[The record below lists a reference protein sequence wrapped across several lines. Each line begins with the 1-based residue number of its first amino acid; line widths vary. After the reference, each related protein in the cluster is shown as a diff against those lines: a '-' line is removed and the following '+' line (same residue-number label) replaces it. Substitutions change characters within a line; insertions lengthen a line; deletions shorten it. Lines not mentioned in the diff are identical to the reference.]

1 MIGRLR
7 GEVAWRAADHVML
20 DVGGVGYVVFCS
32 DRTLAAMPQVGAMAS
47 LWTEM
52 VVREDLMQ
60 LFGFLTVQ
68 EREWHRLLTSVQ
80 GVGAKVSLA
89 ILGVLGPDGVGRA
102 IALSD
107 AGAVKAAPGVG
118 PKLATRVVNELQ
130 GKAPALMAMAGG
142 GDDPLIEGA
151 AAPVAQVVAPTGGA
165 QADALSA
172 LTNLGYA
179 PVDAARAVA
188 EVADDADD
196 AGALIRLALKR
207 LAPGG

>member
-1 MIGRLR
+1 
-7 GEVAWRAADHVML
+7 ML

-32 DRTLAAMPQVGAMAS
+32 ERTLAAMPGVGQAAS

-60 LFGFLTVQ
+60 LYGFRSVQ

-80 GVGAKVSLA
+80 GVGAKASLA

-102 IALSD
+102 IALGD
-107 AGAVKAAPGVG
+107 AGAVRAAPGVG
-118 PKLATRVVNELQ
+118 PKLAARVVNELQ
-130 GKAPALMAMAGG
+130 GQAPALMAMAAE
-142 GDDPLIEGA
+142 DPLVEVPDGDSGRQAATGA
-151 AAPVAQVVAPTGGA
+151 TPAAPVRAPKGGT

-179 PVDAARAVA
+179 PTDAARAVS
-188 EVADDADD
+188 EVADEAED
-196 AGALIRLALKR
+196 AGGLIRLALKR
-207 LAPGG
+207 LAPGL